1 MDIEKRMKVIRLS
14 EKLNKNPELS
24 KKLGIEITNKSTKGV
39 K

>member
-14 EKLNKNPELS
+14 EKLNKNPEFS
-24 KKLGIEITNKSTKGV
+24 KKLGIEITNKHIKGV